1 MAICRF
7 LGLVTLGLFFIT
19 AFTPFANLLSRW
31 MGYAPQL
38 EPADA
43 IVVLGA
49 GGVRGDGT
57 LSDSSLRRAI
67 HGILLYQSGLAPL
80 LVLSGPAGSEGPPEA
95 EVRAALARRLGV
107 PAEVILT
114 EASGHTTREEA
125 AALGAVL
132 RSRGVR
138 RVLLVADW
146 EGMGRARGLFERA
159 GLAVLPAPDEARG
172 WSGTPEGRLK
182 IMRLVLQEALA
193 GLYYRVAGYL

>member
-1 MAICRF
+1 
-7 LGLVTLGLFFIT
+7 
-19 AFTPFANLLSRW
+19 

-38 EPADA
+38 EPGDA